1 MTPRR
6 ESQEPEQG
14 IESASS
20 QELSRLVENTDPL
33 DYGEI
38 KTVEQILAQTNL
50 LESINID
57 EEAMQFYIDY
67 SIDELWKS
75 AFRNEENAVMA
86 VKSEGK
92 NGNKYHDIAVET
104 FLSDYDRKKKRIFD
118 NVVDFNDQLIICE
131 NCLRPIIVW
140 DVTTTVISTPKYCK
154 GCLKDAM
161 L

>member
-1 MTPRR
+1 VTPRR

-75 AFRNEENAVMA
+75 AFSDEKNAVMT
-86 VKSEGK
+86 VKREGK
-92 NGNKYHDIAVET
+92 ND
-104 FLSDYDRKKKRIFD
+104 KKK
-118 NVVDFNDQLIICE
+118 Q
-131 NCLRPIIVW
+131 
-140 DVTTTVISTPKYCK
+140 
-154 GCLKDAM
+154 
-161 L
+161 